1 MRCPRCDLD
10 LDGRPAKCDQ
20 CRGCWVAAVDVTKT
34 VKSSAPNWTDAG
46 PSKIACPECYATMR
60 SIMMN
65 GVELDRCA
73 QHGVWFDIDEL
84 TEMLRKTGKLG
95 PEESARQDKPTTA
108 SKAGE
113 GAVGVGGAI
122 LEVVGA
128 VFEIVT

>member
-1 MRCPRCDLD
+1 
-10 LDGRPAKCDQ
+10 
-20 CRGCWVAAVDVTKT
+20 VAAVDVTKT
-34 VKSSAPNWTDAG
+34 VKSSAPKWTDAG

-73 QHGVWFDIDEL
+73 QHGVWFDIDEF
-84 TEMLRKTGKLG
+84 TDMLRKTGKLG
-95 PEESARQDKPTTA
+95 PEESARQDKPSTA